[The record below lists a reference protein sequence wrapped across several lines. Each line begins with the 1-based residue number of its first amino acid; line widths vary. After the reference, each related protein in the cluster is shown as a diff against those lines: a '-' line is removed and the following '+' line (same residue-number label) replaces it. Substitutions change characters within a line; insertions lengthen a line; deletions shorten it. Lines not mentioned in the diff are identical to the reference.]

1 MTKNCNVLL
10 INTDHW
16 AGSFLGCAGN
26 NEIMTPT
33 IDQLAESGVRFSNC
47 YSTCP
52 VCIPARRSLM
62 TGTFPRT
69 HGDRVFSDEMEM
81 PDITTMA
88 QQFRNAGYQ
97 AYAVGKLH
105 VYPQRNRIGFDDVI
119 LSEEARYNYGVTDD
133 YQIWLGENGYLG
145 KEYAHGMSNNQ
156 YFTRP
161 WHLPEEA
168 HHTNWATAQMMRAI
182 KRRDPTRP
190 AFFYVSYVHPHP
202 PLVPLQCYWDMYAS
216 VDIPNAPEDNW
227 SSGEASVFAKYR
239 RMASAYG
246 KPDRVRAKRAF
257 YALCTHIDHQIRLLI
272 GTLREEGLL
281 DDTIVAFT
289 SDHGDML
296 FDHGFVAKR
305 SFYRNST
312 NVPLIITGRPLEK
325 MAGNVSSDLACL
337 EDIMPTLLGACG
349 LPVPDSV
356 EGLDLLSGAKR
367 ELLYGEFGTGSV
379 ATRMVTD
386 GHYKLIYYPCGNI
399 IQLFDLGNDPDELV
413 DISKSANHC
422 SVMSKLTDFM
432 VSKFYDG
439 DLKWLENRV
448 LVGMEDN
455 RQEKE
460 AIDYG
465 LYNQRGGHWPTPRPG
480 AGRFV

>member
-1 MTKNCNVLL
+1 MAKNCNVLL

-33 IDQLAESGVRFSNC
+33 IDQLAENGVRFSNC

-168 HHTNWATAQMMRAI
+168 HHTNWATAQMTRAI

-190 AFFYVSYVHPHP
+190 AFFYISYVHPHP
-202 PLVPLQCYWDMYAS
+202 PLVPLQCYLDMYAS
-216 VDIPNAPEDNW
+216 VDIPDAPEDDW
-227 SSGEASVFAKYR
+227 SSREASVFSRYR
-239 RMASAYG
+239 KMASAYG
-246 KPDRVRAKRAF
+246 RPDRGRAKRAF

-281 DDTIVAFT
+281 DDTVVAFT

-312 NVPLIITGRPLEK
+312 NVPLIFTGRPLEK
-325 MAGNVSSDLACL
+325 IAGTVRSDLACL

-349 LPVPDSV
+349 VSVPDSV
-356 EGLDLLSGAKR
+356 EGIDLLSGGKR
-367 ELLYGEFGTGSV
+367 ELLYGEFGTGV
-379 ATRMVTD
+379 AATRMVTD
-386 GHYKLIYYPCGNI
+386 GDYKLIYYPCGNI

-413 DISKSANHC
+413 DISKNADNRC
-422 SVMSKLTDFM
+422 VMSRLTEFM

-439 DLKWLENRV
+439 DLKWLKNGV

-480 AGRFV
+480 AGSFV